1 MQKQKST
8 TRFQARQL
16 AIIGLLS
23 GISIFLSVTPL
34 GFIPIPPINPTIM
47 HIPVIIGAIIEGP
60 LVGAF
65 VGGIFGV
72 SSMIRAFMTPTPTNF
87 IFWNPIISVGVRIL
101 IGVVSGYVYR
111 MLKNKKSGVAI
122 SALLGSL
129 TNTVGVLG
137 LAYLIYLS
145 KYASAL
151 GISESAATAAL
162 LGIAGTNGIPEAIVS
177 AMIVVPVVAAYH
189 KIKK

>member
-1 MQKQKST
+1 MQKQT
-8 TRFQARQL
+8 TVSRFHPRQL
-16 AIIGLLS
+16 AVIGLLS

-65 VGGIFGV
+65 VGGIFGL

-87 IFWNPIISVGVRIL
+87 IFWNPLISVGVRIL
-101 IGVVSGYVYR
+101 IGIVSGYVYKL
-111 MLKNKKSGVAI
+111 LKNRKGGVAI
-122 SALLGSL
+122 SALLGTF

-137 LAYLIYLS
+137 LAYIFYLS
-145 KYASAL
+145 RYAAAL
-151 GISESAATAAL
+151 GITESAATAFL
-162 LGIAGTNGIPEAIVS
+162 LTVAGTNGIPEAIVS
-177 AMIVVPVVAAYH
+177 ALIVVPVVAAYR
-189 KIKK
+189 KVKK

>member
-111 MLKNKKSGVAI
+111 MLKNRKSGVAV
-122 SALLGSL
+122 SALLGTL

-137 LAYLIYLS
+137 LAYLFYLS
-145 KYASAL
+145 RYASAL
-151 GISESAATAAL
+151 GISESAAAAAL
-162 LGIAGTNGIPEAIVS
+162 LGIAGTNGI
-177 AMIVVPVVAAYH
+177 
-189 KIKK
+189 